1 MSNTY
6 KFDDER
12 NKPKQNK
19 MNTQT
24 QQLLKKMKLSGMLRA
39 FTTSLET
46 QQMTAYTTDEMIAFL
61 VQSEWDDRLNRQTE
75 RQLKNAKFRYNAS
88 IEQVVYDQDRNLDKN
103 QIMRYAECA
112 FIENKE
118 NIFITGSTG
127 IGKSYIASSLGHQAC
142 LKGYKVLYV
151 NTDKLMSR
159 LKMAKAEGSYLKEIT
174 KIEKQ
179 DLLIL
184 DDFGIQPFDGHC
196 RSYLMEIIEDRHGKK
211 STIITSQVPVK
222 LWHEVIGEKTIADA
236 ILDRIVHNAHRLE
249 MEGESMRKRIN
260 KKKINE
266 N

>member
-1 MSNTY
+1 
-6 KFDDER
+6 
-12 NKPKQNK
+12 
-19 MNTQT
+19 MNTET
-24 QQLLKKMKLSGMLRA
+24 QQKLKRMKLMGMLRA
-39 FTTSLET
+39 FTTSLESEQVT
-46 QQMTAYTTDEMIAFL
+46 SYTPDEMIAFL
-61 VQSEWDDRLNRQTE
+61 VQSEWDDRQNRQVE

-88 IEQVVYDQDRNLDKN
+88 LEQVIYDADRNLDRN
-103 QIMRYAECA
+103 QLMRYAECS
-112 FIENKE
+112 FIESRE

-142 LKGYKVLYV
+142 IKGYKVLYV

-159 LKMAKAEGSYLKEIT
+159 LKMAKAEGSYLKEIA

-184 DDFGIQPFDGHC
+184 DDFGIQPLDGHS
-196 RSYLMEIIEDRHGKK
+196 RSYLMEIIEDRHGKR

-222 LWHEVIGEKTIADA
+222 LWHEIIGEKTMADA
-236 ILDRIVHNAHRLE
+236 ILDRIVHSAHRLE
-249 MEGESMRKRIN
+249 LVGESMRKRIS

>member
-1 MSNTY
+1 
-6 KFDDER
+6 
-12 NKPKQNK
+12 
-19 MNTQT
+19 MNTET
-24 QQLLKKMKLSGMLRA
+24 QQLLKKMKLTGMLRA
-39 FTTSLET
+39 FTTSLEAE
-46 QQMTAYTTDEMIAFL
+46 QMMSYTTDEMIAFL
-61 VQSEWDDRLNRQTE
+61 VQSEWDDRQNRQTE
-75 RQLKNAKFRYNAS
+75 RQLRNAKFRYNAS
-88 IEQVVYDQDRNLDKN
+88 LEQVMYDQDRNLDKN
-103 QIMRYAECA
+103 QIMRFGEYK

-151 NTDKLMSR
+151 NTDKLMSK

-184 DDFGIQPFDGHC
+184 DDFGIQPFDGHS

-249 MEGESMRKRIN
+249 MEGESMRKSIN
-260 KKKINE
+260 KKKILE